1 MPLRSDWSD
10 KPCPIARG
18 LDVLGDAWTLVVLR
32 ELFSGNTRFEGLRT
46 KLGAA
51 DKVLAARLSRIVDL
65 GLAERVPYGGS
76 VRPRAEY
83 RLTESGQE
91 TLPVL
96 HALALWG
103 AKHTDA
109 PEDTRPMVIACTR
122 CGQPTA
128 SADWCI
134 TCGQPLTVASTQW
147 TSPGN
152 DGPPVRLGDVA

>member
-18 LDVLGDAWTLVVLR
+18 LDVLGDAWTLVILR
-32 ELFSGNTRFEGLRT
+32 ELFTGNTRFDGLRSR
-46 KLGAA
+46 LGVA
-51 DKVLAARLSRIVDL
+51 DKVLSDRLSRIVTI

-76 VRPRAEY
+76 VRPRVEY
-83 RLTESGQE
+83 RLTESGRD

-96 HALALWG
+96 HALAQWG

-109 PEDTRPMVIACTR
+109 PDNARPMLIACTR
-122 CGQPTA
+122 CGESAA

-134 TCGQPLTVASTQW
+134 TCGRPLTVESTEW
-147 TSPGN
+147 TSPAQ
-152 DGPPVRLGDVA
+152 DRAPVRLGDVA